1 MKHKL
6 EMLSENGHGS
16 IEYDYRGMIVFF
28 NTKTGIYEIDAWFRD
43 NKFTDVEDM
52 KKAVDAH
59 KKEQRYN
66 KYYY

>member
-1 MKHKL
+1 MAQSNTIIA
-6 EMLSENGHGS
+6 EWQF
-16 IEYDYRGMIVFF
+16 FF
-28 NTKTGIYEIDAWFRD
+28 NTKKGVYEVDAWFRD

-52 KKAVDAH
+52 KKAVEAH